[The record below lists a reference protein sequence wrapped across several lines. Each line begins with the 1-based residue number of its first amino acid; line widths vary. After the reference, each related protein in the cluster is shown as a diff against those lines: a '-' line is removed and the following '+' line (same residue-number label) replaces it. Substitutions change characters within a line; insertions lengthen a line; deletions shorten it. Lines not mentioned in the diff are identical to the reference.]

1 MSPDP
6 PHVVETERVQGPLT
20 LSETRTW
27 PEAPNWLNQPTRRS
41 PACTGSVK
49 GRLYDD
55 TWDPVEAAAPWT
67 NSGDAAGVV
76 TVSGADGAECSLA
89 RSEASTVYVS
99 VVEGA
104 ASWSTKTVLS
114 GRV

>member
-67 NSGDAAGVV
+67 NSGDAAGGVAV
-76 TVSGADGAECSLA
+76 PSWEPAALEVMSSSNDAPFVDCA
-89 RSEASTVYVS
+89 RDV
-99 VVEGA
+99 
-104 ASWSTKTVLS
+104 
-114 GRV
+114 